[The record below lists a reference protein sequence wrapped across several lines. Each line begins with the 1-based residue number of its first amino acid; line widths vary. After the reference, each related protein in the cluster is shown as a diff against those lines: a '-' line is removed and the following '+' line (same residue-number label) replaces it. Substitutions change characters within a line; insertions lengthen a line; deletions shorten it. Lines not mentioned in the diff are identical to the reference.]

1 MHQSTLIERTVSD
14 TVAFQSRSFVSS
26 ERRHLDST
34 LLVWNRD
41 IGIRY
46 YLMIVCK
53 FRIITRISRNCNFL
67 NELENKSRFIPFSPF
82 FFFLYLLRV
91 KILELKSNKNSAEF
105 IIHHYNID
113 ILDFSS
119 TLKITTR
126 IAA

>member
-14 TVAFQSRSFVSS
+14 TVAFQSRSFVSG

-41 IGIRY
+41 VGIRY
-46 YLMIVCK
+46 YLMIVSE
-53 FRIITRISRNCNFL
+53 FQIITRISRNFF
-67 NELENKSRFIPFSPF
+67 NELENKSLFIF

-91 KILELKSNKNSAEF
+91 KMLEHKSNKNSSEF
-105 IIHHYNID
+105 IIHYHDID
-113 ILDFSS
+113 IIDFIS
-119 TLKITTR
+119 TLQITKR